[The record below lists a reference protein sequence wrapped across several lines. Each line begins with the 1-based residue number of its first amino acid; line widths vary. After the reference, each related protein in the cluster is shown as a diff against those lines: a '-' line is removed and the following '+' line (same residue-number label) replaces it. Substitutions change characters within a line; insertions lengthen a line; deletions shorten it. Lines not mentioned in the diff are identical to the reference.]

1 MSHGSRYHRRPGS
14 MGPVDPASVF
24 KSKKLPGR
32 MGGDQITI
40 QNLEIVKVDPE
51 RNLLLIKG
59 NVPGPKKSFLKIK
72 TAVKASNNLIG
83 KEDKGMPKV
92 TLYNQ
97 TGHKLVKLNLMI
109 LFLVLNQIIT

>member
-1 MSHGSRYHRRPGS
+1 
-14 MGPVDPASVF
+14 
-24 KSKKLPGR
+24 

-72 TAVKASNNLIG
+72 TAVKA
-83 KEDKGMPKV
+83 K
-92 TLYNQ
+92 
-97 TGHKLVKLNLMI
+97 
-109 LFLVLNQIIT
+109 